1 MIVNCCVKDIVD
13 FYNEYPEYIGKI
25 NVSTRSG
32 WKTIQYAD
40 KTLEDAQI
48 LSIELENKKIEG
60 SLEHQVVSNG
70 EWIHLNKLNISDKI
84 LTKDGYE
91 NIKSIKLLPFR
102 EDLYDLQ
109 VEDIHEFYADGIV
122 SHNSTFLDALSFCL
136 YGKPYRKVRIEE
148 LINRKNKRK
157 MWTCVSF
164 KADNNEYEIER
175 GRSPNILKIR
185 KNGEEIDELSTK
197 ALTQEELD
205 SIIGV
210 DYTMFKQIISLAVN
224 YNKPF
229 LTLNIGEKRSI
240 IESIFNI
247 KVFSDMLKLS
257 KGKIAGLRT
266 QCDID
271 RKSLSVMEQS
281 LRHLRKQIRELQIA
295 IRDFQKNRDTD
306 LRHLNS
312 NRRKYEQEIEQID
325 KQIVRLRVKVDKV
338 EVDDTTIY
346 YKELDKINNELG
358 GMTYKLERL
367 SKEKDLIDKNPVC
380 PVCHCD
386 ITPTHKA
393 KEDERIKHEQKS
405 VVIKQ
410 EKFNRKKQRLLDHI
424 MKIKETNTKVA
435 EMKHDIEK
443 NMQKVDWISN
453 NIVQIDEQI
462 AAVNERNID
471 FNIERAIE
479 DLNNKSNMYSS
490 LYEQHLEKKHKLHT
504 FETVSTI
511 LSDNGI
517 KAFFF
522 RKYLPILNKKINE
535 YLRRFE
541 LSIHI
546 EFDTVM
552 NEKIWSRDSLQ
563 KEVSYHT
570 FSEGEKKRIDMSML
584 LAFIDIAKTICN
596 WNTNLLMFDELL
608 DSAVDDDGL
617 EQIID
622 CLRNIV
628 KGKQHKTVY
637 VVSHRMRESDQF
649 DHTLLLTKKQGFSTI
664 VKETG

>member
-1 MIVNCCVKDIVD
+1 MHIHFKELAFKN
-13 FYNEYPEYIGKI
+13 
-25 NVSTRSG
+25 
-32 WKTIQYAD
+32 
-40 KTLEDAQI
+40 I
-48 LSIELENKKIEG
+48 LSYGASITTITFEDGLNLIAGKNG
-60 SLEHQVVSNG
+60 SG
-70 EWIHLNKLNISDKI
+70 K
-84 LTKDGYE
+84 
-91 NIKSIKLLPFR
+91 
-102 EDLYDLQ
+102 
-109 VEDIHEFYADGIV
+109 
-122 SHNSTFLDALSFCL
+122 STFLDALSFCL

-157 MWTCVSF
+157 MWTCVRF
-164 KADNNEYEIER
+164 TADNIEYEIER
-175 GRSPNILKIR
+175 GRLPNILKIR

-205 SIIGV
+205 CIIGV

-229 LTLNIGEKRSI
+229 LTLNSSEKRSI

-247 KVFSDMLKLS
+247 KVFSEMLKLS
-257 KGKIAGLRT
+257 KGKMAGMRT

-281 LRHLRKQIRELQIA
+281 IRHLRKQVRELQIA

-312 NRRKYEQEIEQID
+312 KRREYEREIEHVD
-325 KQIVRLRVKVDKV
+325 KQIVRLRAKV
-338 EVDDTTIY
+338 EKNKIEDTSTY
-346 YKELDKINNELG
+346 HEELDKINNELG
-358 GMTYKLERL
+358 GLTYRLEQL
-367 SKEKDLIDKNPVC
+367 ATEKDLIDKNPVC
-380 PVCHCD
+380 PSCHRK
-386 ITPTHKA
+386 ITPTHKE
-393 KEDERIKHEQKS
+393 KEDKRIKHERAS
-405 VVIKQ
+405 IISKQ
-410 EKFNRKKQRLLDHI
+410 EKLNRKKQQLLDHI
-424 MKIKETNTKVA
+424 TKIKETNAKVA
-435 EMKHDIEK
+435 ELKREIET
-443 NMQKVDWISN
+443 NVQKVDWIGKN
-453 NIVQIDEQI
+453 VIQIDEQI
-462 AAVNERNID
+462 TAVNERTID
-471 FNIERAIE
+471 FNIERAQE
-479 DLNNKSNMYSS
+479 DLDNKADMYAS
-490 LYEQHLEKKHKLHT
+490 LYNQHSEMNHKLHT
-504 FETVSTI
+504 FETVAAI

-522 RKYLPILNKKINE
+522 RKYLPLLNKKINE

-541 LSIHI
+541 LSIHM
-546 EFDTVM
+546 EFNTVM
-552 NEKIWSRDSLQ
+552 DEKIWNRDSLQ
-563 KEVSYHT
+563 KEVSYYT
-570 FSEGEKKRIDMSML
+570 FSEGEKKRIDMSIL

-622 CLRNIV
+622 CLRNII

-649 DHTLLLTKKQGFSTI
+649 DHTLLLVKKQGFSTI